1 MIRFRPLAAAA
12 LLSVASGAPAAVPA
26 PLAKAPAPIIVK
38 LSHVVVESTPKGQAA
53 LKFKE
58 LAEKRFPGR
67 VEVRVYPRATLYG
80 DAEEVQALLRGD
92 VNLVA
97 PAVSKLEPYTRKLQ
111 VFELPFLFRDLAA
124 LERFERTK
132 DGRALLDAM
141 STIGIR
147 GLAYWHSGMKELS
160 SDRPRLRRPEDL
172 KGLKV
177 RIPPSA
183 VIEAQFR
190 ALGAEPLKM
199 DYGEVYRA
207 LRDGAVDAQENTWSN
222 IYAQKLHEVQQT
234 IAVTN
239 HGVLDYMVITNAK
252 WWNSLPADVR
262 RGLQDAMDEATAYGN
277 GVAAELNARGRER
290 IAQAGRA
297 KIQELDSQD
306 LAEWQK
312 AMAPVWKRFEPDIGK
327 ELIDAALKASR

>member
-1 MIRFRPLAAAA
+1 MIRFRLLAAA
-12 LLSVASGAPAAVPA
+12 LLCLAGPAFAAAPQ
-26 PLAKAPAPIIVK
+26 PIVVK
-38 LSHVVVESTPKGQAA
+38 LSHVVGEGTPKGRAA

-58 LAEKRFPGR
+58 LAEKRLAGR
-67 VEVRVYPRATLYG
+67 VEVRVYPKGSLFG

-92 VNLVA
+92 VQIVA

-111 VFELPFLFRDLAA
+111 IFELPFLFRDLAA

-141 STIGIR
+141 SARGIR
-147 GLAYWHSGMKELS
+147 GLAYWHNGMKELS

-172 KGLKV
+172 KGLKIRV
-177 RIPPSA
+177 PPSE

-190 ALGAEPLKM
+190 AVGAEPRRM

-207 LRDGAVDAQENTWSN
+207 LREGSVDGQENTWSN
-222 IYAQKLHEVQQT
+222 IYAQNLHEVQQT

-239 HGVLDYMVITNAK
+239 HGVIDYMVITNAK
-252 WWNSLPADVR
+252 WWNALPADVR
-262 RGLQDAMDEATAYGN
+262 RGLQEAMDEASAYGN
-277 GVAAELNARGRER
+277 GIAEEVNARGRER

-297 KIQELDSQD
+297 KIQELEPAD
-306 LAEWQK
+306 LAAWQA
-312 AMAPVWKRFEPDIGK
+312 AMAPVWKRFEPEIGK